1 MDCASIARTY
11 GLFKDLWAYNILYI
25 EGIMEIVVINKIYY
39 TFKGAMDSLLYT
51 VHNFE
56 IILSAFYKKM
66 RFQLFLFQ
74 NFMLNSVLI
83 TISVTVKFTSIFF

>member
-25 EGIMEIVVINKIYY
+25 EGTMEIVVILC
-39 TFKGAMDSLLYT
+39 TLYT
-51 VHNFE
+51 TLKLFC
-56 IILSAFYKKM
+56 AFYKKM

-74 NFMLNSVLI
+74 NFMFNSVLLA
-83 TISVTVKFTSIFF
+83 ISVTVKFTSIFFVKTVSSSIL